1 MSLSRYRGIYWPAEL
16 DMLQRVF
23 DQLCNECRL
32 AKKDRE
38 QREYLA
44 REVFQAF
51 DDAITDEADLLR
63 AISKRRRA

>member
-1 MSLSRYRGIYWPAEL
+1 MSLSRSSRVYGPADL

-23 DQLCNECRL
+23 NRLYDERRL

-51 DDAITDEADLLR
+51 GEATTDEADLLR
-63 AISKRRRA
+63 G